1 MNFWAPWMLYLY
13 WHELLQIL
21 PWHKKFLF
29 LNNLLRMVLI
39 FHPQGWVIWLFFGG
53 FGLHEQRK
61 VHYAKDREIIITIG
75 CEPWCNMMEML
86 HENVWSHKTKNFQ
99 AKVFFTN
106 YLYWQQMDLLLK
118 VVGGYNLNLCCTR
131 VNMRLLI
138 ACLKFL

>member
-13 WHELLQIL
+13 WHELLKIL

-75 CEPWCNMMEML
+75 CEHDAIWWKCFMKMFDY
-86 HENVWSHKTKNFQ
+86 TKQ
-99 AKVFFTN
+99 KISKLRFFSPTIYIDN
-106 YLYWQQMDLLLK
+106 KWTSCKKLLE
-118 VVGGYNLNLCCTR
+118 VTTSTR
-131 VNMRLLI
+131 VAQGWVWDYQLHV
-138 ACLKFL
+138 